1 MKKINPRISCA
12 FLYSISKYGYPPQ
25 PGNMASYIKEM
36 ADLGFKTIEIEGI
49 GEEGINVLYSLR
61 HEIKETLQ
69 KYDLALPIFC
79 TVLPKLCSPDATL
92 SEAAMKSFRKGC
104 ELSSFL
110 GAKAVLDN
118 GPLIPYNFPKDMPI
132 HRHYS
137 EDVVN
142 KTDFP
147 AGFKWNKYHINLI
160 NTMRK
165 ACEIAA
171 EYGQDYYLHPCVG
184 SLTDTTSSYLLLAE
198 ELKCPNLK
206 FVFDTSNLHY
216 MRENLVFDIL
226 RLDKQ
231 LDYIHISD
239 SFGTKIEH
247 QPLANGKGNIE
258 WDLLFKALKD
268 INFKGYFA
276 IDVGGDESNV
286 DKIDEAYMQTAN
298 FIQQK
303 IEEYEI

>member
-25 PGNMASYIKEM
+25 PDNMVHYIKEM

-49 GEEGINVLYSLR
+49 GEEGINVLYTLR
-61 HEIKETLQ
+61 HQIKEALQ
-69 KYDLALPIFC
+69 EYDLDLPVFC
-79 TVLPKLCSPDATL
+79 TVLPKLCSPNAIL
-92 SEAAMKSFRKGC
+92 SDEAMESFRKGC
-104 ELSSFL
+104 ELSAFL

-118 GPLIPYNFPKDMPI
+118 GPLIPYNFPKNMPI

-142 KTDFP
+142 KVGFP
-147 AGFKWNKYHINLI
+147 IGFKWNKYHESLI
-160 NTMRK
+160 STMRR
-165 ACEIAA
+165 ACGIAA

-184 SLTDTTSSYLLLAE
+184 SLTDTTNSYLLLAD

-216 MRENLVFDIL
+216 MRENLVLDIL
-226 RLDKQ
+226 RLGKQ

-239 SFGTKIEH
+239 SFGTRIEH
-247 QPLANGKGNIE
+247 QPLADGKGDIE

-276 IDVGGDESNV
+276 IDVGGDESKV
-286 DKIDEAYMQTAN
+286 DNIDEAYVKTAD

-303 IEEYEI
+303 IEENEI